1 MSVFTSSLPDG
12 LLKQLTEYAKR
23 LSVPKNKLIERALE
37 LYLEQLKRAEY
48 QRSYQ
53 QMAEDTDLMQVAEE
67 GMNEYFKQLEG
78 K

>member
-23 LSVPKNKLIERALE
+23 LSLPKNKLIERSLK
-37 LYLEQLKRAEY
+37 LYLEQLKRTEY